1 MTRPIVDASV
11 ALNWFLASEHTPA
24 SLALLETEHV
34 RAPDILPAEVRGV
47 LRTLASAG
55 DLTTIAL
62 SAMERRLGQLAIETL
77 PSDPHLKEA
86 YRLAQIL
93 SEPIYSCIY
102 LALAMATDSPLV
114 TSDRRFYSAVRRVA
128 ATGSH
133 IRFVGETL

>member
-11 ALNWFLASEHTPA
+11 ALNWFLTSEHTPA
-24 SLALLETEHV
+24 SLALLESENV

-47 LRTLASAG
+47 LRSFAAAG
-55 DLTTIAL
+55 DISTMVL

-102 LALAMATDSPLV
+102 LALAMATDAQLV

-128 ATGSH
+128 ATGGH
-133 IRFVGETL
+133 IRFVGGEP